1 MKKLQLAFFLV
12 VILTSCVKDD
22 YSLEATKMTYSPEV
36 AAPLLNASIEVSQ
49 IISELDSS
57 LLTENGDKLLEFRF
71 SNDVYS
77 LALSEFINIPND
89 TIEFK
94 FQTEVINETVV
105 SSLGLTS
112 GEKLN
117 KIELKSG
124 DLIIKV
130 DYGLEEAAKIY
141 IELPYARLDGGDG
154 SIFKDSIPIGPGPTS
169 LNKTLDLTGYTF
181 DLTRGG
187 LDQNSFEAKITSK
200 SESSGSTVNF
210 DTSNSVTAQVI
221 MSEIEPLFIEGYFG
235 SQPLNIA
242 SETFD
247 FDLGEAEIF
256 EKISFADPT
265 ITLGFHS
272 TFGIPMEISS
282 LDLSMKRENDSSS
295 LNSTS
300 VFPFKI
306 AGSNSRGKSESSE
319 LVIGGSTNISELI
332 NIWPNEVTT
341 SFSGVINP
349 EGETDKNFALDT
361 SKVDVTLDLSI
372 PVYGTVTNFNISD
385 TIKIDS
391 SMSQIFEFVKRAS
404 LRTNVD
410 NGLPLEGM
418 VKFYIADEN
427 YVVLDSLE
435 CSDGNNVLIDAAVVN
450 SGSGEVITNGLRQAD
465 LVADEDDVNLLKIV
479 GNHLILSA
487 RLSTANDGNPVKIY
501 SNYSIEIKMGI
512 LAKVF
517 YESP

>member
-1 MKKLQLAFFLV
+1 MP
-12 VILTSCVKDD
+12 
-22 YSLEATKMTYSPEV
+22 Y
-36 AAPLLNASIEVSQ
+36 
-49 IISELDSS
+49 
-57 LLTENGDKLLEFRF
+57 
-71 SNDVYS
+71 
-77 LALSEFINIPND
+77 
-89 TIEFK
+89 
-94 FQTEVINETVV
+94 ET
-105 SSLGLTS
+105 LG
-112 GEKLN
+112 
-117 KIELKSG
+117 
-124 DLIIKV
+124 
-130 DYGLEEAAKIY
+130 
-141 IELPYARLDGGDG
+141 LDGGVG
-154 SIFKDSIPIGPGPTS
+154 PIFKDSISIGPGPTS
-169 LNKTLDLTGYTF
+169 LNKTLDLSGYTF

-187 LDQNSFEAKITSK
+187 LDKNSFEAKISGK
-200 SESSGSTVNF
+200 IESSGSIVNF

-221 MSEIEPLFIEGYFG
+221 MSEIEPLFIKGYFG
-235 SQPLNIA
+235 SQSLNIA

-256 EKISFADPT
+256 KKISFADPT

-282 LDLSMKRENDSSS
+282 LDLSMKGENDSSS

-300 VFPFKI
+300 VFPFDI
-306 AGSNSRGKSESSE
+306 LGSKSRGQSESSE
-319 LVIGGSTNISELI
+319 LVIGSTTNILELI

-349 EGETDKNFALDT
+349 KEKTDENFALDT
-361 SKVDVTLDLSI
+361 SKVDITLDLSI
-372 PVYGTVTNFNISD
+372 PIYGTVTNFDISD

-391 SMSQIFEFVKRAS
+391 SMSQIFEFVRRAS

-465 LVADEDDVNLLKIV
+465 LVADEDDVNLLKIA